1 MDMLRSDVSSEL
13 SIMEDAL
20 AMRMRNIIAGSST
33 SIQHLPALD
42 LAGLHIISQVFL
54 FNSLIHLIKS
64 QHTLTF
70 THFLIRHEKS
80 IVFQEIVGFMCKI
93 VSARISR

>member
-1 MDMLRSDVSSEL
+1 MHIVSVFREGLASLDMLRSDVNSEL

-42 LAGLHIISQVFL
+42 LAGLHIISQVFC
-54 FNSLIHLIKS
+54 LI
-64 QHTLTF
+64 
-70 THFLIRHEKS
+70 
-80 IVFQEIVGFMCKI
+80 V
-93 VSARISR
+93 